1 MSTEAIDQL
10 IHAIANVSHIEKPCL
25 ENLLTI
31 KKMEIAKE
39 PVDVEHYEAEKKVI
53 MWENTI
59 ADLNSWSLN
68 WVLFKVT
75 CGLQQEKDRS
85 EVCLKK
91 AKQLVTETEEKVQD
105 EKDKIHEVEVQNEKY
120 TVEYRTLQKYRED
133 VTLMLDEIV
142 KGDFAGETALKEQIG
157 QYKDKSIELFD
168 NIKKLETVKDLLK
181 TSDSSILEAILELRS
196 SSSKETLMGEG
207 KVYFPE
213 IAFDCLKEARELYP
227 DLPGFKSPTEYVN
240 ESDNTGAYYSPMQ
253 KYLWDVRKRLAE
265 LISWCA
271 DEAIALLDEETQTQV
286 QLGLKVDEYNFERR
300 RILKESA

>member
-1 MSTEAIDQL
+1 MSTESIDQL
-10 IHAIANVSHIEKPCL
+10 IHAIANISHVEKPCL
-25 ENLLTI
+25 DNLLTI

-39 PVDVEHYEAEKKVI
+39 PIDVEHYEAEKKVI

-59 ADLNSWSLN
+59 TDLNSWSLN
-68 WVLFKVT
+68 WALFKVT

-85 EVCLKK
+85 EVGLKK
-91 AKQLVTETEEKVQD
+91 AKQLVIETEEKVQE

-142 KGDFAGETALKEQIG
+142 KGDFAGETSLKEQIG

-213 IAFDCLKEARELYP
+213 IAFECLKEARELYP

-271 DEAIALLDEETQTQV
+271 DEAIVLLDQETENQV